1 MYELIQHLIN
11 GLASGTIYALV
22 ALGYTM
28 VYGVLKLIN
37 FAHGDVMMVGV
48 YVGYAVAFSLG
59 RENLGSAWSALL
71 IFAVAMS
78 ACAALGFVIERFAYR
93 PLRDKPRLTALIT
106 AIGIS
111 FAISY
116 GFQFDVHFTVAGHE
130 LTILPGAAAR
140 RFPEIIKPTQW
151 LVLGDDD
158 VIIWNWQVIS
168 FGIALSLMAA
178 LQYLVF
184 RTRFGKAMRAVSHDH
199 RVAALMGIP
208 VDTIIAFTFMLGSAL
223 AAGAG
228 ILYAIK
234 DKSIQPLMGVMVGLK
249 AFVAAVIGGI
259 GNLPGAVVGALL
271 LGLCEEAVVGYGATA
286 LIPLLLLF
294 LGVVAFEQW
303 RKGGDRS
310 KQVAVAGAQLTA
322 LLGFG
327 WLIRNVNGSTW
338 RDAVAFGFLIVVL
351 LARPEGLFGRV
362 QAEKV

>member
-1 MYELIQHLIN
+1 VYEFIQHLIN
-11 GLASGTIYALV
+11 GLAAGTIYALV

-48 YVGYAVAFSLG
+48 YVGYAVAFLLG
-59 RENLGSAWSALL
+59 REHLGTISGALL
-71 IFAVAMS
+71 VFAVS
-78 ACAALGFVIERFAYR
+78 LTACAAFGLLIERFAYR
-93 PLRDKPRLTALIT
+93 PLRDKPRLTSLIT

-111 FAISY
+111 FALSY
-116 GFQFDVHFTVAGHE
+116 GFQLDFVINLGGHAI
-130 LTILPGAAAR
+130 TILPGAASR
-140 RFPEIIKPTQW
+140 RFPAIITPSEW
-151 LVLGDDD
+151 LVLGDND

-168 FGIALSLMAA
+168 FLIAISLMGG

-199 RVAALMGIP
+199 KVAGLLGIP
-208 VDTIIAFTFMLGSAL
+208 VDTIIAGTFMLGSAL

-234 DKSIQPLMGVMVGLK
+234 DKSIQPLMGTMVGLK

-271 LGLCEEAVVGYGATA
+271 LGLCEEFIVGYTA
-286 LIPLLLLF
+286 
-294 LGVVAFEQW
+294 
-303 RKGGDRS
+303 S
-310 KQVAVAGAQLTA
+310 
-322 LLGFG
+322 
-327 WLIRNVNGSTW
+327 SW
-338 RDAVAFGFLIVVL
+338 RDAVAFGFLIIVL
-351 LARPEGLFGRV
+351 LFRPEGLFGRA